1 MGRMKDIAIE
11 QMNEE
16 QQNNDYALSLNN
28 QLRAMEEDRNKLYE
42 KLIEIFNITKDE
54 VVYGR
59 VRPCLT
65 IEEDW
70 ERLHKEKEELKKKL
84 INIHYITKQ

>member
-28 QLRAMEEDRNKLYE
+28 QLRAVEEDRDRLYKENCKLKNKVSSL
-42 KLIEIFNITKDE
+42 KHIMKFHIKTSKD
-54 VVYGR
+54 
-59 VRPCLT
+59 
-65 IEEDW
+65 
-70 ERLHKEKEELKKKL
+70 
-84 INIHYITKQ
+84 INLMRDM